1 MIQAGEGQG
10 EHRRLSTAVQRDP
23 LLGFVLFF
31 CTERVLYRKGFV
43 QDLFVEEDF
52 PGKVPFMISLAS
64 AAFSNFSLPPPPS
77 PSFRQVME
85 HVVKCCSA
93 ASRVGSL
100 SWLVSGQQLLDERRR
115 KTTTLLRFHYPKNC
129 AIPKYRNKKLVLET
143 PNL

>member
-64 AAFSNFSLPPPPS
+64 AAFSNFSLPPPL
-77 PSFRQVME
+77 SFLSASHGTCGQVLQRCFEGWIAVMAG
-85 HVVKCCSA
+85 VRPA
-93 ASRVGSL
+93 IVG
-100 SWLVSGQQLLDERRR
+100 
-115 KTTTLLRFHYPKNC
+115 
-129 AIPKYRNKKLVLET
+129 
-143 PNL
+143 